1 MYVPALFAESDPV
14 AIGQFV
20 DAHPLATLV
29 LMADGRPH
37 LDHVPFLRSAAVPG
51 DRLERGGVLVAHVS
65 KSNPTWRLAEGGV
78 EAALV
83 FTGASAYVS
92 PSLYPSKQVTHEVV
106 PTWNYVAVHLRG
118 RLACSHDRDEKHR
131 VVEALTRAMEA
142 PRPQPWAV
150 SEAPAAYIEKMLAGI
165 VALRF
170 ELESVEA
177 KRKAS
182 QNRTPADREGVI
194 AGLGGDPATAEAAA
208 YAARSAGE
216 AIQR

>member
-1 MYVPALFAESDPV
+1 M
-14 AIGQFV
+14 
-20 DAHPLATLV
+20 
-29 LMADGRPH
+29 
-37 LDHVPFLRSAAVPG
+37 SAAPSPILPVYSPP
-51 DRLERGGVLVAHVS
+51 DVVFERGGVLVAHVS

-92 PSLYPSKQVTHEVV
+92 PSLYPRKQVTHEVV

-150 SEAPAAYIEKMLAGI
+150 SDAPAAYIDKMLAGI

-177 KRKAS
+177 
-182 QNRTPADREGVI
+182 QGEPEPH
-194 AGLGGDPATAEAAA
+194 AG
-208 YAARSAGE
+208 
-216 AIQR
+216 

>member
-1 MYVPALFAESDPV
+1 MYVPAVFAESDAV
-14 AIGQFV
+14 TVGAFV

-37 LDHVPFLRSAAVPG
+37 LDHVPFLRSAAAPG
-51 DRLERGGVLVAHVS
+51 GGLARGSVLVAHVS

-78 EAALV
+78 DAALV

-150 SEAPAAYIEKMLAGI
+150 SDAPAPYIEKMLAGI

-170 ELESVEA
+170 EAASVEA
-177 KRKAS
+177 KFKAS
-182 QNRTPADREGVI
+182 QNRTPADRQGVI

-208 YAARSAGE
+208 FAAR
-216 AIQR
+216 